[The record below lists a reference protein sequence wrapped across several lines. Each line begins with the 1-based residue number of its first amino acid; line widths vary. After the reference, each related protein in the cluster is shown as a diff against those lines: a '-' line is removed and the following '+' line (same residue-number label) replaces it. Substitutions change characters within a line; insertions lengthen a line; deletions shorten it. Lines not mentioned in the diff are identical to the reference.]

1 MKITSATF
9 ICSNISYIS
18 CPKDNLKEYA
28 FTGRSNVG
36 KSSLINSLVNN
47 RGLAKTSSKPGKT
60 QLINHFLI
68 NKDWY
73 LVDLPGYGYA
83 KTSKKKRAEFRGM
96 INTYLQKRKNL
107 ICLFLL
113 LDPRHKPQE
122 IDKNFMRWLGENA
135 IPFVIVFTKSD
146 KLSKSEIKENISKYK
161 QELLLEWNSLP
172 EIFITSSKAKN
183 GYENEDLLKFIENL
197 NQED

>member
-9 ICSNISYIS
+9 ICSSTSYKS
-18 CPKDNLKEYA
+18 CPENNFKEYA

-36 KSSLINSLVNN
+36 KSSLINSLVNKKK
-47 RGLAKTSSKPGKT
+47 LAKTSNKPGKT

-68 NKDWY
+68 NNNWY

-83 KTSKKKRAEFRGM
+83 KTSKTKRHEFKEM
-96 INTYLQKRKNL
+96 INSYLQKRENL

-122 IDKNFMRWLGENA
+122 IDTEFMKWLAQKA

-146 KLSKSEIKENISKYK
+146 KLSKSEIKKNIKNYK
-161 QELLLEWNSLP
+161 QELLTEWDSLP
-172 EIFITSSKAKN
+172 EIFLTSSKAKN
-183 GYENEDLLKFIENL
+183 GINDILDFIKNL
-197 NQED
+197 NRKIN

>member
-9 ICSNISYIS
+9 ICSNTSYVS

-47 RGLAKTSSKPGKT
+47 RSLAKTSRKPGKT

-83 KTSKKKRAEFRGM
+83 KTSKKKRAKFREM
-96 INTYLQKRKNL
+96 INNYLQKRENL

-113 LDPRHKPQE
+113 LDSRHKPQE
-122 IDKNFMRWLGENA
+122 IDKEFMRWLGENS

-146 KLSKSEIKENISKYK
+146 KLSKYEIKENVAKYK
-161 QELLLEWNSLP
+161 QELLLDWNSLP

-183 GYENEDLLKFIENL
+183 GHETLLKFIENL
-197 NQED
+197 NQEG